1 MIGELWKTSWSTGR
15 GCLGTLSKMQSGGG
29 GPAGRTGRAG
39 GGETRPVGRGL
50 GRSGE
55 RFGGRESS
63 EDQMG
68 KQIEERVGPRSQ
80 LVTGRASR
88 GRGGSVDVGAGR
100 RVSKP
105 AVSRDAIPVGDRSSE
120 PGAGPVG
127 RPFLRAETGRSLV
140 SQLVSGPVPA
150 RGRWWTR
157 SGRRFPG
164 GGRGPGPGFHAL
176 KASWSTDLGSR
187 RPTESGPVGAFAGRR
202 ASRPGFKTASRAAG
216 RRGRSRRRPQGAKTG
231 RAGRS
236 YSSVG
241 RRGVVCPRIYS
252 RTAESPYNRR
262 PTGSRPVGLCLWH
275 SLTLPL
281 RVRQAGRPAPR
292 RHGQ

>member
-1 MIGELWKTSWSTGR
+1 MWKTSWSTGR
-15 GCLGTLSKMQSGGG
+15 GCLGTLSKTQSGGG

-157 SGRRFPG
+157 SAR
-164 GGRGPGPGFHAL
+164 
-176 KASWSTDLGSR
+176 ASWSPAGAVGQAVSRRWSRAGPGVSRLESQLVDRPWSR

-262 PTGSRPVGLCLWH
+262 PTGSRPVGLCLW
-275 SLTLPL
+275 P
-281 RVRQAGRPAPR
+281 P
-292 RHGQ
+292 